1 MRRQKRSGFTL
12 FEVLLVIAILA
23 LLVAFVAPQLWGV
36 SEQAEIDMAK
46 NAVGPSGP
54 FALQLDLYRL
64 HMGRYPEGEDGLRML
79 LEMPDDEDAEK
90 KWKGPYLKSEDALKD
105 PWGNEYNYRFPGEYE
120 ESTYDIWSNGPDE
133 EEGTEDD
140 VTSWKTDEDE

>member
-1 MRRQKRSGFTL
+1 M

-36 SEQAEIDMAK
+36 GQQAEIDMAK
-46 NAVGPSGP
+46 NAVGPTGP
-54 FALQLDLYRL
+54 FAQALDLYRL
-64 HMGRYPEGEDGLRML
+64 HMGRYPEGEEGLMML

-90 KWKGPYLKSEDALKD
+90 KWKGPYLKTQGMLKD
-105 PWGNEYNYRFPGEYE
+105 PWENEYNYRFPGEYE